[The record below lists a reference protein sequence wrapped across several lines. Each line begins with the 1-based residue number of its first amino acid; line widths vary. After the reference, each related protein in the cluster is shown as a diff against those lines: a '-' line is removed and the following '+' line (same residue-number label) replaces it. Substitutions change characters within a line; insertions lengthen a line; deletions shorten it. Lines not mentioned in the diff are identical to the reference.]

1 SSQGFQ
7 ISQSPKLLIRRT
19 GELVELHC
27 QHNDNTYHVMSWYQ
41 QKPQQGLRLMVY
53 SPSADAGADNM
64 ETGFNTWSFKRTE
77 TTSSNLSLPQST
89 AQHSA
94 VYFCAASK
102 HSHISQCRCE
112 HNTCSVHSRLCP

>member
-27 QHNDNTYHVMSWYQ
+27 QHNDNTYFPMYWYQ
-41 QKPQQGLRLMVY
+41 QKPQQGLKLMVY
-53 SPSADAGADNM
+53 SPSASTDASAGASAGSM
-64 ETGFNTWSFKRTE
+64 ETDFSTWSFKRTE

-102 HSHISQCRCE
+102 H
-112 HNTCSVHSRLCP
+112 